1 MSDLET
7 NDLGLASPAVPANA
21 SNDCYSAG
29 EREAMERNQQWR
41 GRLLAPLLRWLTR
54 IRVSPDHIT
63 IVSTLVGL
71 AFCPLY
77 FVDPAWALAALTLHV
92 LLDGLDGPLARFQQR
107 ASRRG
112 SFTDTMADQTIIFA
126 TTLTL
131 MSAGAVNLIAG
142 SVYLFVY
149 TLVVAFAMIRNALEI
164 PYSWL
169 VRPRFVVYLWI
180 AVELYWLPGS
190 LTWVLIVFDGLL
202 IWKLLTGFYRLR
214 NRLGELEASPAPAPA
229 AVTQPESVE

>member
-1 MSDLET
+1 MSELESDT
-7 NDLGLASPAVPANA
+7 PGLVVPPVPVKAT
-21 SNDCYSAG
+21 NDCYSAG
-29 EREAMERNQQWR
+29 ERAAMERNQQWR
-41 GRLLAPLLRWLTR
+41 GRLLEPLLRTLTR
-54 IRVSPDHIT
+54 GRISPDHIT

-71 AFCPLY
+71 AFCPLF
-77 FVDPAWALAALTLHV
+77 FVHPAWALAALTLHV
-92 LLDGLDGPLARFQQR
+92 LLDGLDGPLARFQQS

-131 MSAGAVNLIAG
+131 MAAGTVNLIAG

-149 TLVVAFAMIRNALEI
+149 TLVIAFAMIRNALDI

-180 AVELYWLPGS
+180 AVEIYWLPCS
-190 LTWVLIVFDGLL
+190 LTWLLVVFDGLL
-202 IWKLLTGFYRLR
+202 TWKLLTGFYRLR
-214 NRLGELEASPAPAPA
+214 NRLGELDPSTAPLA
-229 AVTQPESVE
+229 ATPPDSVE